1 MWHQILQTTLFFLM
15 AVNPFLAFTG
25 LVLLFTHGPRK
36 WTKRFFFGFLF
47 QSTAFAAFVMIAI
60 GETLAAH
67 GAVEFG
73 RQVIQCAPDLMLPSG
88 LGVALLASELY
99 LKRSRVIV
107 QMSSILAAV
116 TLFFFVTLQR
126 QRDFSPYII
135 GTLYPSTRPDDAAAA
150 YLPLLFG
157 MLFLA
162 VSAAINYKRHH
173 LGRDLVLAI
182 GGFQTLLSTI
192 FGAITSATLSPFAM
206 LMVFLLLLTQ
216 QAFMSI
222 GVLSAVSEDA
232 DLVASPSLL
241 IRRSLTAKAVLLFV
255 IVLFIFVYASAA
267 AGAILFTGISDRRS
281 DSNQVLMLGQ
291 EAGYYNLMV
300 EDAIAVA
307 ENALINTSV
316 SGRVKEWDVERLTDE
331 EKPAAS
337 GTEIKR
343 GAGGRAVLSVVLSDE
358 RGEAV
363 RVSRP
368 LEFVSGVVDYRDS
381 GGVLALDSSLIES
394 YGEVPNLADLKVITD
409 AGSQYGVVASG
420 STASSFSYHA
430 AALKSAL
437 DDQPDAYIYT
447 YYSQEQRDRETVSI
461 LVTALEVGF
470 LLGLVAC
477 LPLFFGLRKLL
488 VPLARL
494 RRAVA
499 SVRTGDYNAAVGG
512 AIGPDE
518 VGQLISVFNMMSV
531 AIRERDGQLREKIRE
546 QRDFVNY
553 VAHELKTPSGAVKWA
568 LEMLLDDWDSMTVE
582 SKKDMVRQ
590 AGVTNIRMISLVNE
604 LLEFSRLER
613 GAIVMKPE
621 AADMITLVSTAIDEV
636 RLNHADQGTNL
647 QWQKPA
653 NISSQLRTDGK
664 RVIQVLINIIGNAAK
679 FSPRGAAIDISLTE
693 ETISGVQRLRVDVA
707 DHGIGIPK
715 AEQEKLFGRFFRASN
730 AVGASIEGTGLGL
743 NLSKRFIEMLGGDIW
758 FESEE
763 GGGSRFH
770 IALPL
775 DHAAENDPGK

>member
-1 MWHQILQTTLFFLM
+1 M
-15 AVNPFLAFTG
+15 
-25 LVLLFTHGPRK
+25 
-36 WTKRFFFGFLF
+36 FLF
-47 QSTAFAAFVMIAI
+47 TAFASYVLLAI

-73 RQVIQCAPDLMLPSG
+73 RQVIQFEIDMMLPSG
-88 LGVALLASELY
+88 LAVALFASELY
-99 LKRSRVIV
+99 LKRWRTTV
-107 QMSSILAAV
+107 QASSLLAAV

-135 GTLYPSTRPDDAAAA
+135 GSLYPSTRPDDAAAA

-162 VSAAINYKRHH
+162 VNAAINYKRHH
-173 LGRDLVLAI
+173 LGRDLILSIV
-182 GGFQTLLSTI
+182 GFHTLFVTI
-192 FGAITSATLSPFAM
+192 FGAITSATLSPITMAAV
-206 LMVFLLLLTQ
+206 LLLLLTQ
-216 QAFMSI
+216 QALMVM
-222 GVLSAVSEDA
+222 GVLSAVSDDK
-232 DLVASPSLL
+232 DLVASPSLF

-255 IVLFIFVYASAA
+255 VILFIFVYASAA

-281 DSNQVLMLGQ
+281 DSNQVLMLNQ
-291 EAGYYNLMV
+291 EVGYYSLLV
-300 EDAIAVA
+300 EDATAVA
-307 ENALINTSV
+307 ENALINTSI
-316 SGRVKEWDVERLTDE
+316 SGRVKEWNVERLTGE
-331 EKPAAS
+331 EKPAA
-337 GTEIKR
+337 GGAEIKQDAR
-343 GAGGRAVLSVVLSDE
+343 GKAVLSVAMSDE
-358 RGEAV
+358 RGETV

-368 LEFVSGVVDYRDS
+368 LEFASGVADYRDS
-381 GGVLALDSSLIES
+381 GGILALDGSLIES
-394 YGEVPNLADLKVITD
+394 YGEVPNSADLKAITG
-409 AGSQYGVVASG
+409 AVLQYGVVVSG
-420 STASSFSYHA
+420 STSSSFSYHVA
-430 AALKSAL
+430 VLRSVL
-437 DDQPDAYIYT
+437 DGRPDAYVYT

-461 LVTALEVGF
+461 LVTALEIGF
-470 LLGLVAC
+470 LLGWFAC

-494 RRAVA
+494 RRAA
-499 SVRTGDYNAAVGG
+499 TSVQTGDYNASVDGAVSS
-512 AIGPDE
+512 DE
-518 VGQLISVFNMMSV
+518 VGQLINVFNMMSA

-546 QRDFVNY
+546 QRDYINY

-582 SKKDMVRQ
+582 SRKDMVRQ
-590 AGVTNIRMISLVNE
+590 ASITNIRMISVVNE

-621 AADMITLVSTAIDEV
+621 EVDMADLISTAIEEV
-636 RLNHADQGTNL
+636 RLNHADQNINL

-653 NISSQLRTDGK
+653 DASFQLRTDGK
-664 RVIQVLINIIGNAAK
+664 RVTQVLINIIGNAAK
-679 FSPRGAAIDISLTE
+679 FSPHGAAIDISLAE
-693 ETISGVQRLRVDVA
+693 ETISGVRRLRVDVA

-730 AVGASIEGTGLGL
+730 AVDASIEGTGLGL

-763 GGGSRFH
+763 GNGSRFH

-775 DHAAENDPGK
+775 DRTVEIDLGK